1 MTPPL
6 PNDEREA
13 NRNHPTPDTHA
24 LNSSSLNLSTARSR
38 RGTRWIVSLLLA
50 LAACAQAQD
59 VPAPIRALASQGI
72 TIKGPLAAPPGFK
85 GYVGD
90 YRGQPMPVYLLSDGQ
105 HMVIGTL
112 LDANGND
119 LTRAPLQAAVTPA
132 LNAATWAELAK
143 ASWIAEGATHPKRIV
158 YVFTDTECPYC
169 HKLWAATQPLLAGGD
184 VQVRHVMVAV
194 IAPQS
199 RNRAAAILDAAQP
212 QAALQQ
218 HESTFGHSTVAPEPS
233 VPAATASRID
243 ANNALMEKLGIQG
256 TPATLYKDAT
266 GRVRVLQGMLP
277 EDRLKAIFGD

>member
-1 MTPPL
+1 MSPV
-6 PNDEREA
+6 
-13 NRNHPTPDTHA
+13 A
-24 LNSSSLNLSTARSR
+24 LNTITSNITTVSR
-38 RGTRWIVSLLLA
+38 RTSRQSRAGRWLVPLLLA
-50 LAACAQAQD
+50 LASCVQAQD
-59 VPAPIRALASQGI
+59 VPAPIRALASQGV
-72 TIKGPLAAPPGFK
+72 TIKGPLTAPPGFK

-90 YRGQPMPVYLLSDGQ
+90 FRGQPLPIYLLPDGQ
-105 HMVIGTL
+105 HVVIGTL
-112 LDANGND
+112 LDASGND
-119 LTRAPLQAAVTPA
+119 LTRAPLQAAATPA
-132 LNAATWAELAK
+132 LGAAAWAELAK

-199 RNRAAAILDAAQP
+199 RGRAAAILDAADP

-218 HESTFGHSTVAPEPS
+218 HERSFGHSTVTPQPS

-243 ANNALMEKLGIQG
+243 ANNALMEKLGIHG
-256 TPATLYKDAT
+256 TPATLYKDAD
-266 GRVRVLQGMLP
+266 GQVRMLQGMLP

>member
-1 MTPPL
+1 M
-6 PNDEREA
+6 
-13 NRNHPTPDTHA
+13 
-24 LNSSSLNLSTARSR
+24 NSSSLNRPAATARR
-38 RGTRWIVSLLLA
+38 AMPWIASLLAA

-59 VPAPIRALASQGI
+59 VPAPIRALAGQGV
-72 TIKGPLAAPPGFK
+72 TIKGPLTAPPGFK

-90 YRGQPMPVYLLSDGQ
+90 YRGRSLPIYLLPDGQ
-105 HMVIGTL
+105 HVVIGTL
-112 LDANGND
+112 LDASGND
-119 LTRAPLQAAVTPA
+119 LTRAPLQAAATPS
-132 LNAATWAELAK
+132 LGAAAWAQLAK

-199 RNRAAAILDAAQP
+199 RSRAAAILDAANP

-218 HESTFGHSTVAPEPS
+218 HERSFGHSTLAPLPN
-233 VPAATASRID
+233 VPAATARRID
-243 ANNALMEKLGIQG
+243 ANNALMEKLGIEG
-256 TPATLYKDAT
+256 TPATIYKDAA
-266 GRVRVLQGMLP
+266 GQIRMLQGMLP

>member
-1 MTPPL
+1 MS
-6 PNDEREA
+6 RA
-13 NRNHPTPDTHA
+13 A
-24 LNSSSLNLSTARSR
+24 LNETTLNITTLNRSTSR
-38 RGTRWIVSLLLA
+38 NTRWKRWLVPLLLA

-59 VPAPIRALASQGI
+59 VPAPIRALASQGV
-72 TIKGPLAAPPGFK
+72 TIKGPLTAPPGFK

-90 YRGQPMPVYLLSDGQ
+90 YRGQPMPVYLLPDGQ
-105 HMVIGTL
+105 HVVIGTL
-112 LDANGND
+112 LDASGND
-119 LTRAPLQAAVTPA
+119 LTRAPLQAITTPA
-132 LNAATWAELAK
+132 LDAASWAELAK

-199 RNRAAAILDAAQP
+199 RNRAAAILDAANP
-212 QAALQQ
+212 QAALHQ

-256 TPATLYKDAT
+256 TPATLYKDAA
-266 GRVRVLQGMLP
+266 GKVRILQGMLP
-277 EDRLKAIFGD
+277 EDQLKTIFAD